1 MNALLSALAD
11 GAIAV
16 TPNRRLAR
24 RLHAEFDSAL
34 AASGQRAW
42 PTPAILPYAGWL
54 AALWE
59 TILTHESDAERRTLL
74 SAAQAIALWQRVIED
89 SGATLADVR
98 GAAALASDAW
108 SHVHAWG
115 AGGESWRSWRQQ
127 GDEQDPSLFAAW
139 ADTYL
144 ARTRQLGV
152 LDIAQAGDAIAAQ
165 AAVIGAASPKILIVG
180 FIELT
185 PQQTRLFM
193 ALDGA
198 GAQHL
203 KLHA

>member
-1 MNALLSALAD
+1 MNVLLPALAD

-24 RLHAEFDSAL
+24 RIHAEFDLAL
-34 AASGQRAW
+34 AASGRRAW
-42 PTPAILPYAGWL
+42 LTPMILPYTGWL
-54 AALWE
+54 ATLWE
-59 TILTHESDAERRTLL
+59 SLLARGNAAEPRTLL
-74 SAAQAIALWQRVIED
+74 STAQALALWQRVIED
-89 SGATLADVR
+89 SGAALADPR
-98 GAAALASDAW
+98 GAAALASEAW

-144 ARTRQLGV
+144 ARTRQLSV

-165 AAVIGAASPKILIVG
+165 AAVIGAASPKIQIVG

-185 PQQTRLFM
+185 PQQTRLFK
-193 ALDGA
+193 ALDDA
-198 GAQHL
+198 GASLQQL
-203 KLHA
+203 D